1 VVQEDRLL
9 NERDDVTSVGYLSA
23 GLLRPAHQLLL
34 ELARQPLGL
43 APRQLQW
50 RVLGAVTVAPPGQ
63 VVTAQGAGV
72 VLQLHQVQPTPT
84 QHQQVHLV
92 PFAMAVAELEVRP
105 RPEGRVRRKQGPDE
119 VEPLDLVGEL

>member
-50 RVLGAVTVAPPGQ
+50 RVLGAVTVAAPGEVIPP
-63 VVTAQGAGV
+63 QGAGV
-72 VLQLHQVQPTPT
+72 VLQLHQVQPTSA
-84 QHQQVHLV
+84 QYQQVDLV
-92 PFAMAVAELEVRP
+92 PLTVAVAELEVRP
-105 RPEGRVRRKQGPDE
+105 CPERRVRWQQGAD
-119 VEPLDLVGEL
+119 